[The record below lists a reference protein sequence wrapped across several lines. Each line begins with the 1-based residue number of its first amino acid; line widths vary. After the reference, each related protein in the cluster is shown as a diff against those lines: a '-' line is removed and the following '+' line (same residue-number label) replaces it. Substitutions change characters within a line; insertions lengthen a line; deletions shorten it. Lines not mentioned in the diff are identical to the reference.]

1 MEFDNLHHTMQEENM
16 LRVIAFGLGIISIL
30 LGLLF
35 RFIIKYALFKGIAIS
50 FFIGGIVLF
59 IIGFNKYT
67 EVFHY
72 FCLLVSIVGLAF
84 GIFLAIK
91 IKDKAS
97 QFWKGV
103 GIGIMIQAMFIMCL
117 SITHTIRAENYLKLK
132 SNIEIKSN

>member
-1 MEFDNLHHTMQEENM
+1 MQEENM

-50 FFIGGIVLF
+50 FFIGGIVLLN
-59 IIGFNKYT
+59 IGFNYYT
-67 EVFHY
+67 GVFNY
-72 FCLLVSIVGLAF
+72 FCLIVSIVGWVF
-84 GIFLAIK
+84 GILLVIK

-97 QFWKGV
+97 QFWKGL

-117 SITHTIRAENYLKLK
+117 SITQTIIPENYVKLK
-132 SNIEIKSN
+132 SIIEINSN

>member
-16 LRVIAFGLGIISIL
+16 LRVIALGLGIISIL

-50 FFIGGIVLF
+50 FFIGGIVLLN
-59 IIGFNKYT
+59 IGFNYYT
-67 EVFHY
+67 GVFNY
-72 FCLLVSIVGLAF
+72 FCLIVSIVGWVF
-84 GIFLAIK
+84 GILLVIK

-97 QFWKGV
+97 QFWKGL

-117 SITHTIRAENYLKLK
+117 SITQTIIPENYVKLK
-132 SNIEIKSN
+132 SIIEINSN

>member
-16 LRVIAFGLGIISIL
+16 LRVIALGLGIISIL

-50 FFIGGIVLF
+50 FFIGGIVLLN
-59 IIGFNKYT
+59 IGFNYYT
-67 EVFHY
+67 GVFHY
-72 FCLLVSIVGLAF
+72 FCLIVSIVGWVF
-84 GIFLAIK
+84 GILLVIK

-97 QFWKGV
+97 QFWKGL

-117 SITHTIRAENYLKLK
+117 SITQNIIPENYVKLK
-132 SNIEIKSN
+132 SIIEINSN

>member
-16 LRVIAFGLGIISIL
+16 LRVIAFGLGFISIL

-50 FFIGGIVLF
+50 FFIGGIVLLN
-59 IIGFNKYT
+59 IGFNDYT
-67 EVFHY
+67 GVFHY
-72 FCLLVSIVGLAF
+72 FCLIVSIVGWVF
-84 GIFLAIK
+84 GILLVIK

-97 QFWKGV
+97 QFWKGL

-117 SITHTIRAENYLKLK
+117 SITQTIIPENYVKLK
-132 SNIEIKSN
+132 SIIEINSN

>member
-50 FFIGGIVLF
+50 FFIGGIVLLN
-59 IIGFNKYT
+59 IGFKYYT

-72 FCLLVSIVGLAF
+72 FCLIVSIVGLAF
-84 GIFLAIK
+84 GILLVIK

-97 QFWKGV
+97 QFWKGL

-117 SITHTIRAENYLKLK
+117 SITQTIIPENYVKLK
-132 SNIEIKSN
+132 SIIEINSN